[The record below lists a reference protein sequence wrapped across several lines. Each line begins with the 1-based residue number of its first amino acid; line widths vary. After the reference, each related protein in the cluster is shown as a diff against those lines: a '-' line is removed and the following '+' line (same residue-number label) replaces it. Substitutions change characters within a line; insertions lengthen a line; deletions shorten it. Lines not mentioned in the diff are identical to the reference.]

1 MARRKQGYS
10 GERYTAALRL
20 QLTPSERAK
29 IEAGAAGQGI
39 HISEYSRRRILNGAV
54 AMTDRAQITALI
66 DVLAENARQVAA
78 IGNNLNQIARH
89 CNTTGEFEP
98 PELER
103 AIGVFEEVV
112 RQQKAALRRVLA
124 L

>member
-20 QLTPSERAK
+20 QLTPSERVR
-29 IEAGAAGQGI
+29 IEVGAAKRGV
-39 HISEYSRRRILNGAV
+39 HISEYARRQILRGTV
-54 AMTDRAQITALI
+54 AAIDRTQVTALV
-66 DVLAENARQVAA
+66 DALTENARQVAA

-89 CNTTGEFEP
+89 CNTTGDFEP
-98 PELER
+98 PELVR
-103 AIGVFEEVV
+103 AIEVFEDIVQ
-112 RQQKAALRRVLA
+112 QQKAALARVLA